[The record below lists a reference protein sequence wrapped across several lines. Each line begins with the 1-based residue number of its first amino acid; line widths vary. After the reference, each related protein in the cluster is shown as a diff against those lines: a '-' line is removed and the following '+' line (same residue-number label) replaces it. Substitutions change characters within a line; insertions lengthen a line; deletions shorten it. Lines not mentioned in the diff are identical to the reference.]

1 MVLHVSTIWFSLK
14 VTYCSL
20 IFLFDDIESKKFQV
34 SFSACSEGL
43 GEGYDGDIAF
53 ASALETFG
61 GGHNDPISVAFGG
74 INACSKFSPFAT

>member
-1 MVLHVSTIWFSLK
+1 MCFGT
-14 VTYCSL
+14 
-20 IFLFDDIESKKFQV
+20 
-34 SFSACSEGL
+34 CSEGL

-74 INACSKFSPFAT
+74 MSKCLVLYLQTSKLFCSCDVDVGQSFCF

>member
-1 MVLHVSTIWFSLK
+1 MWSLK
-14 VTYCSL
+14 FET
-20 IFLFDDIESKKFQV
+20 
-34 SFSACSEGL
+34 SFSAYSEGL

-74 INACSKFSPFAT
+74 INGRSRYSLSAI